1 MKVLNWLKGV
11 LLWVWQFPQNFLA
24 FTVYSV
30 LGYLAIYKGKYK
42 GENVIVSDHIL
53 SCFSLGDYIF
63 ALPNSPDVSI
73 AHEYGHCKQ
82 SEYLGWLYLIVIALP
97 SVIHN
102 LYVKI
107 ARKCGKE
114 PNYYNFYTEKWAD
127 KLAGI
132 SR

>member
-1 MKVLNWLKGV
+1 M
-11 LLWVWQFPQNFLA
+11 A

-30 LGYLAIYKGKYK
+30 LGYLASYKGKYK

-114 PNYYNFYTEKWAD
+114 PNYYSFYTEKWAD
-127 KLAGI
+127 KLAGL